1 MNAKRKKSVVGP
13 VFFLFVIFVL
23 VTSAVLYGGYR
34 RYEKNKADLMKAV
47 NDLPSFDPE
56 AEAKGIAEEKKWA
69 WPFTEAPVPKSK
81 VDEIVKKAVSDA
93 VAEKFPPKEL
103 SSGMMELMRKYSM
116 AKAGDTITIKLK
128 ASNEVLTG
136 EFRRREEAPNTGMVV
151 VMTVSGVERKSPL
164 RIIAD
169 EYAYMFTEAASEAEQ
184 GRRIDEFKK
193 TFEKNRDEYE
203 AKIRDEILPKK
214 YESLGYVCDDD
225 GNWISKKAF
234 IQQVVDYRQKK
245 FEKDIRQK
253 LEALCDRHALLW
265 VMPIEIDRE
274 KIIRGK
280 LPVTQKEASAEK

>member
-13 VFFLFVIFVL
+13 VLFLFVIFVL

-34 RYEKNKADLMKAV
+34 RYAKNKADLMKAI
-47 NDLPSFDPE
+47 DELASFDPE
-56 AEAKGIAEEKKWA
+56 AEAKGVAEEKKWA

-93 VAEKFPPKEL
+93 VGEKFPPKEL
-103 SSGMMELMRKYSM
+103 SSGVMELMRKYSM

-136 EFRRREEAPNTGMVV
+136 ELRRREEAPNTGMVI
-151 VMTVSGVERKSPL
+151 VMTVNGVERKSPL
-164 RIIAD
+164 RIIED

-193 TFEKNRDEYE
+193 TFTKNRDEYE
-203 AKIRDEILPKK
+203 AKIRDEMLPKK

-245 FEKDIRQK
+245 FEKTLRQK
-253 LEALCDRHALLW
+253 LGELCDRYALLW

-274 KIIRGK
+274 KIIREK
-280 LPVTQKEASAEK
+280 LPVPKKEASTEK